1 MSLGPVRLQ
10 PEGRGL
16 GLELWRE
23 AAAAR
28 DGGTGRKARAFS
40 SSRLIS
46 QAEGST
52 GKPTEVYRGLNLVL
66 SVKGREEPGPCG
78 GGRGMPHLLKNLTFS
93 LRALTSPE
101 LYPPCLFKHSS
112 VSQRTAA
119 HRRFC
124 GRVGVGPLSCH
135 IPSPISIPITMTVSR
150 LRGPQDVISGQV

>member
-23 AAAAR
+23 AAASR

-78 GGRGMPHLLKNLTFS
+78 EEGDAPPAEEPNLS
-93 LRALTSPE
+93 ESPDISRALPS
-101 LYPPCLFKHSS
+101 LSFQAFVCVSAHSC
-112 VSQRTAA
+112 T
-119 HRRFC
+119 
-124 GRVGVGPLSCH
+124 
-135 IPSPISIPITMTVSR
+135 
-150 LRGPQDVISGQV
+150 